1 MATCGQNVHWPQY
14 KEDQWNLL
22 ERWRVKY
29 NAKDKDCDMISEA
42 TKDMDE
48 TESNRWFCKGK
59 PHHGVFERER
69 SHVDT
74 SEAPFERYAV
84 FPSYLLC

>member
-1 MATCGQNVHWPQY
+1 
-14 KEDQWNLL
+14 
-22 ERWRVKY
+22 
-29 NAKDKDCDMISEA
+29 MISEA